1 MTPIQI
7 RKTRVLDP
15 ERMFRMYFTDMGS
28 ARSLAKVVNQLGMDG
43 INPNLGRPVT
53 PMAVEFSIYRWAMG
67 NLDLSY
73 EIYNKAMLDE
83 GKFHTMEEWKDF
95 LQKKAVMISKKS
107 NRAMQKWLKLLGRG

>member
-7 RKTRVLDP
+7 RKTRILDP

-28 ARSLAKVVNQLGMDG
+28 ARSLQKVVNQLGTDA
-43 INPNLGRPVT
+43 INPNTQRKVT
-53 PMAVEFSIYRWAMG
+53 PMAVEWSMYRWAMN

-107 NRAMQKWLKLLGRG
+107 TRAMQRWLRLLGR